1 MKNIIKPFLI
11 MIIFTFLGI
20 YFVNAQELPAAQK
33 DLQRFVGNW
42 VCKNISMTIGDKT
55 YGGEYSFNCKSAI
68 DGKGIYAEES
78 YENVDL
84 GKMHGL
90 DMAGYDPNLKNIQ
103 WYTIDNQGTCHDHIG
118 YWTDK
123 DHFYMQ
129 YQGIANGTA
138 FVEKLYFNF
147 LSDNKMEFKM
157 IGENNGVVSE
167 KSSGEFVKK

>member
-1 MKNIIKPFLI
+1 MKNFIKLFLI
-11 MIIFTFLGI
+11 LIIFTYSGI
-20 YFVNAQELPAAQK
+20 SVVLAQELPQAQK
-33 DLQRFVGNW
+33 NLQRFVGNW
-42 VCKNISMTIGDKT
+42 VCKNISLTIGDKT

-78 YENVDL
+78 YENIDL

-90 DMAGYDPNLKNIQ
+90 NIAGYDPNLQNIH

-129 YQGIANGTA
+129 YQGIVDGTV
-138 FVEKLYFNF
+138 FVEKFFFSF
-147 LSDNKMEFKM
+147 LNDNKLEFKLV
-157 IGENNGVVSE
+157 GENNGVVTQ